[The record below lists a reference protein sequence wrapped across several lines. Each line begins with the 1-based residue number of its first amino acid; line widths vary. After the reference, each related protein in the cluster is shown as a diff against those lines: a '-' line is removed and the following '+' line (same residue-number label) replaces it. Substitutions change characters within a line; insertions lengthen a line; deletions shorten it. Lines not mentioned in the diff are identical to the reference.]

1 MALSVLLVDDHPI
14 VRSGIRQL
22 LESSADFTVA
32 YECGNG
38 AEALRLA
45 DKPFDI
51 AIIDFALPDTTAP
64 ELIKSLKISRP
75 DAKYI
80 VVSMY
85 DTNPYVAQCL
95 DVGISAYLSKRKV
108 ADELLNAMQGIE
120 EDQDYFSSDVLKNI
134 SLTNRGLD
142 NTGFKELTPRE
153 REIFMLLAT
162 GIGIKGASKVLD
174 VAVKTIHSHRT
185 NLLAKLGMTTDF
197 DLVRFALKHKL
208 ISIQN
213 LIP

>member
-45 DKPFDI
+45 DKSFDI
-51 AIIDFALPDTTAP
+51 ALIDFALPDTTAP
-64 ELIKSLKISRP
+64 ELITKLKASRSNT
-75 DAKYI
+75 KYV

-85 DTNPYVAQCL
+85 DTDPYVSLCL
-95 DVGISAYLSKRKV
+95 DVGIHAYLSKRRV
-108 ADELLNAMQGIE
+108 ADELLHALEQIQQG
-120 EDQDYFSSDVLKNI
+120 DDYLSSDVSKNI
-134 SLTNRGLD
+134 VLTNKELK

-153 REIFMLLAT
+153 HELFMLLAT
-162 GIGIKGASKVLD
+162 GIGVKGAAKVLD

-185 NLLAKLGMTTDF
+185 NLMLKLGMTTDF
-197 DLVRFALKHKL
+197 ELVRFALKHKL
-208 ISIQN
+208 ISIQD
-213 LIP
+213 LLQ

>member
-22 LESSADFTVA
+22 LESSADFTVD

-38 AEALRLA
+38 AEALRLG
-45 DKPFDI
+45 DKSFDI

-64 ELIKSLKISRP
+64 ELIKSLKVSRP

-134 SLTNRGLD
+134 SLTNRALD

>member
-45 DKPFDI
+45 DKSFDI

-64 ELIKSLKISRP
+64 ELIAKLKASRP
-75 DAKYI
+75 DTKYV

-85 DTNPYVAQCL
+85 DTDPYVSLCL
-95 DVGISAYLSKRKV
+95 DVGIHAYLSKRRV
-108 ADELLNAMQGIE
+108 ADDLLDALEKVKRGHNFFSGDVSGNMVQYGREL
-120 EDQDYFSSDVLKNI
+120 D
-134 SLTNRGLD
+134 T
-142 NTGFKELTPRE
+142 TGFKDLTPRE
-153 REIFMLLAT
+153 RELFMLLAT

-197 DLVRFALKHKL
+197 ELVRFALKHKL